1 MSSVFMSKLRALTIE
16 LLETDPGS
24 YLEILQSL
32 SKNNN
37 HDEKRRLKEKL
48 NEKLYH
54 SWNSN
59 HLLCV
64 AQLAGSI
71 PESVRKEYKNTDSYY
86 GSHLQD
92 GIKPDI
98 AIPLINLMFQCGCN
112 ILAKDAYHQ
121 NIIEI
126 MDPTDK
132 RFPRYGNREI
142 KNHILKIYNYAL
154 CFQKD

>member
-1 MSSVFMSKLRALTIE
+1 MSLVFMSKLRALTIE
-16 LLETDPGS
+16 LLETDPRS
-24 YLEILQSL
+24 YLAMLQSL
-32 SKNNN
+32 YKSNYYN
-37 HDEKRRLKEKL
+37 EKRLLKDKL
-48 NEKLYH
+48 NEELYH

-59 HLLCV
+59 HILCV
-64 AQLAGSI
+64 AHLAGSI
-71 PESVRKEYKNTDSYY
+71 PESVRKEYKNKYSYY

-98 AIPLINLMFQCGCN
+98 AISLINLMFQCGCN
-112 ILAKDAYHQ
+112 ILAKDAYNQ

-154 CFQKD
+154 CHQKD